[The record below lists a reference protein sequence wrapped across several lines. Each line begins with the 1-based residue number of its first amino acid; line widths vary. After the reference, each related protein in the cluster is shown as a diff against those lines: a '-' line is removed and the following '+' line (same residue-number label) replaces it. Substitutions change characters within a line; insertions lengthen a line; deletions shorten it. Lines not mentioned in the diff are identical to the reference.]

1 MVPGAWSSLNQNFLK
16 EFRIQFNF
24 CSNKILLFSLHLFL
38 HLVLERRRRLLLH
51 NSACAFLCEL
61 HGKIEELNL
70 EVIFSYISIYLSL
83 FSLSFKNR
91 CHFCRN
97 ETFSVRSRSCSLLS
111 SIVAQSLEK
120 GKDNMWYQWSQNF
133 SSTNDRKQKKQLTH
147 LRSQLSRQWS
157 TWGQEASS
165 SLGNTASWQEKK
177 SFTFFRPD
185 L

>member
-38 HLVLERRRRLLLH
+38 HLVLERRRCLLLH
-51 NSACAFLCEL
+51 NSACAFLCKL

-120 GKDNMWYQWSQNF
+120 GKDNMWYQWSQNL
-133 SSTNDRKQKKQLTH
+133 SPTTDRKQKKQLTH
-147 LRSQLSRQWS
+147 PRSQLSRQWS

>member
-1 MVPGAWSSLNQNFLK
+1 M
-16 EFRIQFNF
+16 
-24 CSNKILLFSLHLFL
+24 SLHLFL

-51 NSACAFLCEL
+51 NSACAFLCKL

-120 GKDNMWYQWSQNF
+120 GPDNVHVIPVNTKFLINKWSKTEKATHSSAVTVVSAVIDLRTGGLLQPWEYCELTRGEKFQILSF
-133 SSTNDRKQKKQLTH
+133 SLLELPFWNMSVFWKTT
-147 LRSQLSRQWS
+147 
-157 TWGQEASS
+157 
-165 SLGNTASWQEKK
+165 
-177 SFTFFRPD
+177 
-185 L
+185 

>member
-1 MVPGAWSSLNQNFLK
+1 MC
-16 EFRIQFNF
+16 FN
-24 CSNKILLFSLHLFL
+24 LFV
-38 HLVLERRRRLLLH
+38 HLVLEWGRRLLLH
-51 NSACAFLCEL
+51 NSACAFLCKL

-133 SSTNDRKQKKQLTH
+133 SFNNWSKTEELTH
-147 LRSQLSRQWS
+147 SSAVTVVSAVIDLRTGGLLQPWEYCEL
-157 TWGQEASS
+157 T
-165 SLGNTASWQEKK
+165 KK
-177 SFTFFRPD
+177 KVSHFFRPD